1 MCDLIDVLFV
11 AISVSFSGQSQFN
24 KQLGVGPDTPVVSVL
39 CRCVCG
45 CVPASSIPHS
55 PWWCV
60 IFPESCYSAWPCFY
74 LGPGPWSNAI
84 CLSNIQP
91 CCPQGEEMA
100 RIGWMWGR
108 EAPHIDPIQEESEG
122 ESACLAVNYSLSW
135 KTLQA
140 VAWKADQA

>member
-1 MCDLIDVLFV
+1 M
-11 AISVSFSGQSQFN
+11 
-24 KQLGVGPDTPVVSVL
+24 PVVSVL
-39 CRCVCG
+39 GRCVCG
-45 CVPASSIPHS
+45 CVRASSIPLS

-74 LGPGPWSNAI
+74 LGPGPLSNAI

-100 RIGWMWGR
+100 M
-108 EAPHIDPIQEESEG
+108 ASLPHIDPIQEESEE

-140 VAWKADQA
+140 VAWKAAQA